1 LILLVMNES
10 GCFGKVQHDSICAL
24 RAIGL

>member
-1 LILLVMNES
+1 MNES